1 MTPEPFLP
9 DDRVRESTAPE
20 IQRRIDDETLGAIER
35 YARADIAEID
45 ARIAE
50 LDREWDI
57 ERVLAMNASTLMA
70 VGLALGLAGKR
81 RYFLLPV
88 TVLGFFIQHQLQG
101 WCPPIPIFRRLG
113 YRTAREIAREKFAL
127 KALRGDFDEIPRH
140 DEPDPERR
148 VRGALAAVDA

>member
-1 MTPEPFLP
+1 MTPEPYLP
-9 DDRVRESTAPE
+9 DDRVRDLTAPDV
-20 IQRRIDDETLGAIER
+20 QRRIDDETLGAIER
-35 YARADIAEID
+35 YAQADIPHID

-57 ERVLAMNASTLMA
+57 ERVLALNASTLMA

-88 TVLGFFIQHQLQG
+88 TVLTFFIQHQIQG